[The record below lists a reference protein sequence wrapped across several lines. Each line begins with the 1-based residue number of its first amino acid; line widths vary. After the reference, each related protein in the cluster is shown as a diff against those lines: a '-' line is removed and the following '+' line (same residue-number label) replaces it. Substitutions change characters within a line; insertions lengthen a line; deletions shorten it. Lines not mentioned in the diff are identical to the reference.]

1 MILGAGKEDVKRLCV
16 LFFILGALLFS
27 VKMGKSVDEVVTA
40 SSRSSIVDGGVISE
54 GLVAEVL
61 AFVLAGNKEEKSVA
75 AAALIE
81 GSTAVFMMLAA
92 DANVLRRGDGAAIE
106 TASSSTSNLDV
117 AAAAVDAV
125 VLRGGISSLMMRW

>member
-16 LFFILGALLFS
+16 QFFILGALLFS